1 MKKSILQ
8 FSVKTYLKALLLV
21 LSFGFASSSLH
32 AQIFNEG
39 FEEPDWRTG
48 VGTGP
53 GGSTSGQISITKT
66 SASSTMTYYTASS
79 STTTVIN
86 TNPNSGVWWY
96 SKVCTNSDTK
106 LGKVHSATY
115 APKLSSSGYIITPV
129 TSSAVA
135 SVTFWAQLG
144 TPMTVGL
151 ATDPNVAQPSYSSS
165 NPYPSAFGNFTTS
178 FPANPV
184 MTSYSI
190 AYSNFPNSSDLTGPV
205 RVGFFNYGG
214 SSTYIDDIIV
224 TAPTG
229 TAPSVTTDNAVPG
242 ITNAVVTGTVTPGTL
257 PLLASGIIWST
268 SPLTNAA
275 ADTALIT
282 KTYSH
287 PSDLATFKDTIGIL
301 SPLTTYYTEAYVI
314 GLDNSVRFGSVKTF
328 TTNAVNV
335 PTAKLVI
342 NNVYSNKINATG
354 SVPDSGGL
362 FVTEKGFV
370 WNTGGS
376 PTVTSNTGKVIEGS
390 GGLSF
395 TDILKG
401 LNPSTKYCFRAYA
414 KNSQGYGYS
423 ADSCITTGPP
433 VPVLTAIPGVIDFG
447 SNFFGSSPITVSYIL
462 TGKTLSPASGTIT
475 ITCPAPFKVSTSAG
489 AGFASSITINYTG
502 GKLASTPIYVQ
513 LPTTAYGSW
522 GYNTALTITHSGG
535 GVSPVDADVVKL
547 SGSITQAP
555 EDVSNRGTEFWTGFA
570 YQEKMK
576 QQAGDPGEAIM
587 ALYIATGDQS
597 ADVTV
602 DMPGLGAAGFT
613 PQTFTIGP
621 NSFKEVK
628 GFPTGD
634 PNDEMNPTNM
644 PDARLYFTGV
654 TNRGIHI
661 VSTGAP
667 VSVWMHT
674 WTTGNSAAAA
684 MLFPTNTWNSSYT
697 VQAYGGTS
705 NNSNPN
711 SFFFVIA
718 SEDNTKLTFTPSND
732 ILAYI
737 VGQKDQA
744 GNGTVFNEGHTPPQV
759 LYKKG
764 VTYTDAITLN
774 KGEIFNAMGFI
785 SGSTGLDLTGTTV
798 QTSCDKKIAVFGGNG
813 RVLVKPVSS
822 SSCGTDG
829 SDHLVQQMFPTVA
842 WGTKYLTVPTKNMEY
857 NYYRVV
863 VQDPTT
869 VVTVKPAS
877 INKGTLVNGLYYQFD
892 SNVPLDISS
901 DKPINVT
908 QFIIQGSCKTASVGN
923 PGNGDPEM
931 IILSPVQQAINKV
944 TVYSAG
950 IKKAGGG
957 SNGNYIN
964 VIIEKAAIDNKSFSI
979 DGIDFNNVTTKVDT
993 GSAVTVAFGSS
1004 LVFLKDAF
1012 KPHPQDPN
1020 YYFAKFKVAALKAH
1034 TISSNYTFNAI
1045 AYGMGDGESYGY
1057 NAGTLIKN
1065 LSSIKFTDNPNGSDT
1080 SSTVVRTCKE
1090 NPVTLKIALPYNPS
1104 QVTKID
1110 WVPGGDPRI
1119 TPNTTATGPVQGG
1132 TAKYDG
1138 TIIAEDGRT
1147 FYVYSSP
1154 VKYQFSDL
1162 AVYNF
1167 TVIAYGT
1174 FKSDCPGE
1182 DRQKIIV
1189 VVGRDNAY
1197 FEPKAACGSPT
1208 VTIDN
1213 FTTAMANTNITKTTW
1228 DFGDGTTSS
1237 IADPGTHTYNLASG
1251 TYYKIKLT
1259 TVNSIGCNSEYE
1271 TEVDFGGGLKAEF
1284 TKDPVTAICQNGSYN
1299 FTDNTSATGTSG
1311 TPNKWEWNF
1320 GDGSPVVSQTS
1331 PTVQTHTYTTAGK
1344 FGVKLTVTTN
1354 QGCLDTYIDSVTVE
1368 ATPVAKF
1375 AATTACLGDSII
1387 FTDQSTITI
1396 GTIDIRSWN
1405 FGDGSPVLDDNTAR
1419 AAHKYATS
1427 GEYEVSLTVKSS
1439 GGCPSAVYKLK
1450 VTVLALPINLFDKDV
1465 DCTNKKVTFTDKS
1478 TTAAGT
1484 IVKRHWNFGDGTR
1497 DDNNV
1502 VSPTHSYSGTGP
1514 YTATLWVETSNGCQD
1529 SANKATVTFSIAAS
1543 PVSSFSLPGNIC
1555 LPNAVA
1561 TFANTSTI
1569 TDGTE
1574 AEFTNAW
1581 DFGDGSPAATS
1592 TGLASIQHTYTGAGP
1607 YTVKLVTTSKF
1618 GCTST
1623 ATPKIVNTIFTQPK
1637 ASFTPPAEVCVN
1649 AKAALSSTGT
1659 AAGSAPDMWYWSFD
1673 GTDNYG
1679 TLSKK
1684 DTVAAWATDG
1694 TQTIK
1699 HYLVS
1704 KVGCVSDTVS
1714 KSITVNP
1721 LPVNLFDKDI
1731 DCSIKKVTFT
1741 DKSTAA
1747 VGTITKRHWVFGDGA
1762 RDDGNN
1768 ATVSHTYSGTGP
1780 YTATLWVE
1788 SSKGCQ
1794 DSANRASVTFTISA
1808 TPASSFTLPVAN
1820 ICLPA
1825 GIATFTNTSTI
1836 ADGTEAGF
1844 VNSWDFGDGTK
1855 KDTSFGLASI
1865 QHSYTGV
1872 GPYTVKL
1879 TTTSVNGCNNTATPK
1894 ILNTIYAQPKATF
1907 TAAPAEAC
1915 LNSNASFSSTGSA
1928 AASTAADWYWDLG
1941 TGSFGTL
1948 SKKDTVAAWSVPG
1961 DKTIRHYI
1969 VSAVGCISDTANKTV
1984 TVNSLPTASFTQVA
1998 VGCAGKEVA
2007 FTDGSAT
2014 TTTGAT
2020 ITEWNWNFGDGNKLK
2035 QTTAAAV
2042 KHTYATGGSYPATL
2056 VIRDSKGCIS
2066 DTFRL
2071 TVDVYPNP
2079 VPLFTVTDICLP
2091 TIQPI
2096 FTDASTITSGSVTD
2110 WSWNFGDGTP
2120 AVTGV
2125 ASTPHNYIA
2134 GNIYKVTLTATSDKG
2149 CTTTG
2154 AAVDVTAT
2162 SAPIASDSIINSANL
2177 CSSSPVTLIDQS
2189 VPNGFGTVSKIEI
2202 FWNGVSDATN
2212 KTVDNA
2218 PATGGTYTHK
2228 YPDLSADQNYEVVIR
2243 AYSASGCYKD
2253 SARTIALLAS
2263 PSLTFNA
2270 IPGICEEK
2278 DTIQIDVP
2286 QDANNLPI
2294 RTAFFSGEGITD
2306 SAGSFFP
2313 ALAGPGNHLITYTD
2327 TATNGCV
2334 SKASQSVFVYAT
2346 PTIKMDATKAVM
2358 LGDKIKLN
2366 PTITGN
2372 IQTYLWDPATY
2383 LDADNIK
2390 APIST
2395 PAADITYTL
2404 TVTSKDG
2411 CEADS
2416 SVAVKVLK
2424 DFGVPNTFTPNND
2437 GINDN
2442 WVIEEL
2448 PSFPIQKVQVFNRY
2462 GQIVYETKK
2471 YNPLGWDGTYKGKP
2485 LPFGTYYYIIEL
2497 NGMVE
2502 PKVGYVT
2509 IIK

>member
-1 MKKSILQ
+1 MNKKILLIFSLLFSLNSFAQELTNYGTDFWTGYGFNTRMKDITSTSRSYMSIFLTAKKTTKARVSLQ
-8 FSVKTYLKALLLV
+8 FPAPT
-21 LSFGFASSSLH
+21 FGF
-32 AQIFNEG
+32 
-39 FEEPDWRTG
+39 P
-48 VGTGP
+48 
-53 GGSTSGQISITKT
+53 
-66 SASSTMTYYTASS
+66 
-79 STTTVIN
+79 
-86 TNPNSGVWWY
+86 
-96 SKVCTNSDTK
+96 
-106 LGKVHSATY
+106 
-115 APKLSSSGYIITPV
+115 APCNCKEV
-129 TSSAVA
+129 T
-135 SVTFWAQLG
+135 
-144 TPMTVGL
+144 
-151 ATDPNVAQPSYSSS
+151 
-165 NPYPSAFGNFTTS
+165 
-178 FPANPV
+178 
-184 MTSYSI
+184 I
-190 AYSNFPNSSDLTGPV
+190 
-205 RVGFFNYGG
+205 
-214 SSTYIDDIIV
+214 
-224 TAPTG
+224 
-229 TAPSVTTDNAVPG
+229 
-242 ITNAVVTGTVTPGTL
+242 
-257 PLLASGIIWST
+257 
-268 SPLTNAA
+268 
-275 ADTALIT
+275 
-282 KTYSH
+282 
-287 PSDLATFKDTIGIL
+287 
-301 SPLTTYYTEAYVI
+301 
-314 GLDNSVRFGSVKTF
+314 
-328 TTNAVNV
+328 
-335 PTAKLVI
+335 
-342 NNVYSNKINATG
+342 
-354 SVPDSGGL
+354 
-362 FVTEKGFV
+362 
-370 WNTGGS
+370 TGGS
-376 PTVTSNTGKVIEGS
+376 VVEVNNFPVGD
-390 GGLSF
+390 LS
-395 TDILKG
+395 DEYNEAL
-401 LNPSTKYCFRAYA
+401 LP
-414 KNSQGYGYS
+414 
-423 ADSCITTGPP
+423 DS
-433 VPVLTAIPGVIDFG
+433 
-447 SNFFGSSPITVSYIL
+447 
-462 TGKTLSPASGTIT
+462 
-475 ITCPAPFKVSTSAG
+475 
-489 AGFASSITINYTG
+489 
-502 GKLASTPIYVQ
+502 
-513 LPTTAYGSW
+513 
-522 GYNTALTITHSGG
+522 
-535 GVSPVDADVVKL
+535 
-547 SGSITQAP
+547 
-555 EDVSNRGTEFWTGFA
+555 
-570 YQEKMK
+570 
-576 QQAGDPGEAIM
+576 
-587 ALYIATGDQS
+587 
-597 ADVTV
+597 
-602 DMPGLGAAGFT
+602 
-613 PQTFTIGP
+613 
-621 NSFKEVK
+621 
-628 GFPTGD
+628 
-634 PNDEMNPTNM
+634 
-644 PDARLYFTGV
+644 RLYFTGI
-654 TNRGIHI
+654 TNRAIHI
-661 VSTGAP
+661 ESLSSEPIAAYQYSYGTDVGGAT
-667 VSVWMHT
+667 MI
-674 WTTGNSAAAA
+674 
-684 MLFPTNTWNSSYT
+684 FPTNTWGSTYNVST
-697 VQAYGGTS
+697 VGGLT
-705 NNSNPN
+705 NAGLPN

-718 SEDNTKLTFTPSND
+718 KDDNTIVDITVKSGPGGGIIDSSNKTIFNGNPTPAANILRPNNTTFS
-732 ILAYI
+732 
-737 VGQKDQA
+737 V
-744 GNGTVFNEGHTPPQV
+744 
-759 LYKKG
+759 
-764 VTYTDAITLN
+764 TLN
-774 KGEIFNAMGFI
+774 KGQVYNAMGVLTKV
-785 SGSTGLDLTGTTV
+785 GSLLNGIDLSGTTV
-798 QTSCDKKIAVFGGNG
+798 KARDCDKKITVFAGNG
-813 RVLVKPVSS
+813 RVALAADPACTAAASS
-822 SSCGTDG
+822 DN
-829 SDHLVQQMFPTVA
+829 LIQQMFPKTA
-842 WGTKYLTVPTKNMEY
+842 WGTKYLTSPATATAKYNIFRINVSDPSTQVWLNNPAHTTPMTGLTNGYYEY
-857 NYYRVV
+857 RTD
-863 VQDPTT
+863 QP
-869 VVTVKPAS
+869 
-877 INKGTLVNGLYYQFD
+877 IM
-892 SNVPLDISS
+892 IES
-901 DKPINVT
+901 DKPVMVT
-908 QFIIQGSCKTASVGN
+908 QFMPSTIGGGCNEHGN
-923 PGNGDPEM
+923 IAPSESEM
-931 IILSPVQQAINKV
+931 IIISPIQQALNNIAVFSPRKNRFA
-944 TVYSAG
+944 TNAT
-950 IKKAGGG
+950 
-957 SNGNYIN
+957 NYHFIN
-964 VIIEKAAIDNKSFSI
+964 VIIKKEGVATFKF
-979 DGIDFNNVTTKVDT
+979 DGLSTYGGNPITN
-993 GSAVTVAFGSS
+993 
-1004 LVFLKDAF
+1004 LF
-1012 KPHPQDPN
+1012 KPHPQDAN
-1020 YYFAKFKVAALKAH
+1020 YYYAQFTNVAVGTIGLTH
-1034 TISSNYTFNAI
+1034 TLESSEGFNAI
-1045 AYGMGDGESYGY
+1045 VYGVTQGESYGY
-1057 NAGTLIKN
+1057 NAGTAIKD
-1065 LSSIKFTDNPNGSDT
+1065 LSAIITTNNPEGKVEGSPKTCKGNSAEFEVAIPYNQSLVTGITWESKSPNVTPNGVLIGSI
-1080 SSTVVRTCKE
+1080 VPVRTY
-1090 NPVTLKIALPYNPS
+1090 TLNDQTY
-1104 QVTKID
+1104 T
-1110 WVPGGDPRI
+1110 
-1119 TPNTTATGPVQGG
+1119 
-1132 TAKYDG
+1132 
-1138 TIIAEDGRT
+1138 
-1147 FYVYSSP
+1147 VYKSP
-1154 VKYQFSDL
+1154 VKYLFSKVATDSIF
-1162 AVYNF
+1162 VKI
-1167 TVIAYGT
+1167 TGT
-1174 FKSDCPGE
+1174 FSNECGVGFLPVTLPVEVNE
-1182 DRQKIIV
+1182 DTVAFSFSNQSCGDKKITFT
-1189 VVGRDNAY
+1189 NLSTPA
-1197 FEPKAACGSPT
+1197 FGST
-1208 VTIDN
+1208 
-1213 FTTAMANTNITKTTW
+1213 FTKWTW
-1228 DFGDGTTSS
+1228 DFGDGTPVFDGQTPPLHDYPALNPYTVKLKTVNTYGCATTKDSIIDFSAGVKAKFIVSPKDTFCTGGAITVDPATSTSS
-1237 IADPGTHTYNLASG
+1237 GAAGAITKWIWNMGEGGEYTLTTPAIQSHTYN
-1251 TYYKIKLT
+1251 
-1259 TVNSIGCNSEYE
+1259 
-1271 TEVDFGGGLKAEF
+1271 
-1284 TKDPVTAICQNGSYN
+1284 
-1299 FTDNTSATGTSG
+1299 
-1311 TPNKWEWNF
+1311 
-1320 GDGSPVVSQTS
+1320 
-1331 PTVQTHTYTTAGK
+1331 TAGK
-1344 FGVKLTVTTN
+1344 FAVTLQVETAN
-1354 QGCLDTYIDSVTVE
+1354 GCKSTLFTDTMVVE
-1368 ATPVAKF
+1368 ATPVPAFQKGLI
-1375 AATTACLGDSII
+1375 TCLKDSLQ
-1387 FTDQSTITI
+1387 FTDKSTITI
-1396 GTIDIRSWN
+1396 GSINSWDWD
-1405 FGDGSPVLDDNTAR
+1405 FGDTKKSTLQNPKHAW
-1419 AAHKYATS
+1419 AAPGK
-1427 GEYEVSLTVKSS
+1427 YEVTLSVKSA
-1439 GGCPSAVYKLK
+1439 GGCPSTVVFKDS
-1450 VTVLALPINLFDKDV
+1450 VTVLALPINLFDKNV
-1465 DCTNKKVTFTDKS
+1465 DCTKKEVTFTDKS
-1478 TTAAGT
+1478 TTTAGT
-1484 IVKRHWNFGDGTR
+1484 IVKRHWDFGDGQR
-1497 DDNNV
+1497 DDNNL
-1502 VSPTHSYSGTGP
+1502 VSPLHPYSGTGP